1 MFALQF
7 TLIMTM
13 ARIPGLR
20 RMCQL
25 AMGRIRHHNKSQ
37 KRARATRAEDS
48 EIQVHIEMIRVD
60 PDSAAVR
67 GLGVVYVL
75 LVVQQQEAG
84 VVVVC
89 IGFLTLR
96 IARIRYQAY
105 TSPNPTIDPHVS

>member
-1 MFALQF
+1 
-7 TLIMTM
+7 M
-13 ARIPGLR
+13 AMAWIRGSR

-89 IGFLTLR
+89 IGF
-96 IARIRYQAY
+96 IRVDCGR
-105 TSPNPTIDPHVS
+105 SR